1 MQERTNHHRRAA
13 LKLALIGA
21 AGVWPRLSFASAQA
35 EEKAGES
42 KVPKTPEEH
51 FARASQYDAKAK
63 EYRQEA
69 ALHKKMLKEEIDALP
84 PKLKSAGPEP
94 GWVQKMRK
102 HCEGYIRQAEALA
115 QEAEQFAEFHRMRGR
130 EMKGE

>member
-1 MQERTNHHRRAA
+1 MQERTNCRRRTA
-13 LKLALIGA
+13 LKFAEIGA
-21 AGVWPRLSFASAQA
+21 AGLWSRLSFAAAQV
-35 EEKAGES
+35 EEKAEENNF
-42 KVPKTPEEH
+42 PKSSEEH
-51 FARASQYDAKAK
+51 FARARRYDAKAK

-69 ALHKKMLKEEIDALP
+69 ALHKKMLTEEIEALP

-115 QEAEQFAEFHRMRGR
+115 REAEQFAEFHRMRGR